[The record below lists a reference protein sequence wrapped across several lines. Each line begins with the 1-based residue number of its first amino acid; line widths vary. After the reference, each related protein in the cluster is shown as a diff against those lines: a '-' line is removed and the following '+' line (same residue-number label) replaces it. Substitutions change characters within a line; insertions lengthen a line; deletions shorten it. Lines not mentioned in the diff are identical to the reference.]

1 MTLQFTQ
8 KCKQGLTTEITSC
21 IIDTCVRDSA
31 EKTKEIT
38 KQMKT
43 VGSLS
48 RHYCIAK
55 QVGMST
61 SWSAISLFNNDR
73 TPELSLGSAE
83 AMS

>member
-1 MTLQFTQ
+1 MLFCQ
-8 KCKQGLTTEITSC
+8 KEKQGLTQRLNSC
-21 IIDTCVRDSA
+21 IIRSCVRDSA
-31 EKTKEIT
+31 EILKEKT

-55 QVGMST
+55 QVGMPT

-73 TPELSLGSAE
+73 TPELCQGSLE
-83 AMS
+83 AVS